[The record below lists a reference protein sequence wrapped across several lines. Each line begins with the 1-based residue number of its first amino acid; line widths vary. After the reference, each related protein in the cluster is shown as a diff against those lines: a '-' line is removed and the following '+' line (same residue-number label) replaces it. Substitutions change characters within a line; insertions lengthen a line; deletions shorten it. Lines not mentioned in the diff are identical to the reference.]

1 MNKRIKNILRCYA
14 AGIGIKETASTFH
27 ISRNTVRKYVRLFL
41 SSGKSIEQLLSL
53 PNGQLDEL
61 FGCTDTRHREPSS
74 KRIELEALLPG
85 YVSRLSRKG
94 MSVRKLFKE
103 YHTEYPD
110 GYQLSSFKRIVSEYR
125 FHIKVVGHVE
135 HYAAEQMYIDF
146 AGDRLEVVDE
156 MTGET
161 KKAEVFVAILP
172 FSHYTYCEAVWS
184 QRKEDLIKACEN
196 AIQCDEDNQYRYGFE
211 ADNSSVHSEWLYQKA
226 NKKRAKEVELFYR
239 EKDSFDIH
247 TKFAVGKELA
257 GKRMVRA
264 NALLLSVAAQFND
277 PTAVEIMKWL
287 NDTTIISGSN
297 DEKIWNTATIQL
309 DDIRMKQRIVE
320 FSRYADLGIENIEKI
335 DNTIVSMH
343 TQYDDE
349 GNEVKAVTFP
359 FRKNESEGTIK
370 YFSLA
375 YPIIDALD
383 NGKRLII
390 DEFDSKMHPL
400 LTCRI
405 ITLFNSKETNPKN
418 AQLIFTTH
426 DTNLLSANIFRRD
439 QIWFTQKDRYGATE
453 LYSLAEYKVR
463 NDASFEK
470 DYLSGK
476 YGAIPI
482 VGDLTRL
489 FNTQEK

>member
-1 MNKRIKNILRCYA
+1 MKPARIFLFTIL
-14 AGIGIKETASTFH
+14 
-27 ISRNTVRKYVRLFL
+27 
-41 SSGKSIEQLLSL
+41 
-53 PNGQLDEL
+53 
-61 FGCTDTRHREPSS
+61 
-74 KRIELEALLPG
+74 
-85 YVSRLSRKG
+85 YVSLTFLYTSC
-94 MSVRKLFKE
+94 VRE
-103 YHTEYPD
+103 DT
-110 GYQLSSFKRIVSEYR
+110 
-125 FHIKVVGHVE
+125 
-135 HYAAEQMYIDF
+135 
-146 AGDRLEVVDE
+146 GD
-156 MTGET
+156 
-161 KKAEVFVAILP
+161 
-172 FSHYTYCEAVWS
+172 C
-184 QRKEDLIKACEN
+184 
-196 AIQCDEDNQYRYGFE
+196 IQY
-211 ADNSSVHSEWLYQKA
+211 V
-226 NKKRAKEVELFYR
+226 
-239 EKDSFDIH
+239 
-247 TKFAVGKELA
+247 
-257 GKRMVRA
+257 
-264 NALLLSVAAQFND
+264 
-277 PTAVEIMKWL
+277 
-287 NDTTIISGSN
+287 
-297 DEKIWNTATIQL
+297 
-309 DDIRMKQRIVE
+309 
-320 FSRYADLGIENIEKI
+320 
-335 DNTIVSMH
+335 
-343 TQYDDE
+343 
-349 GNEVKAVTFP
+349 
-359 FRKNESEGTIK
+359 